1 MSSHRPQPWRASLAA
16 VVPTL
21 ALVLAGAL
29 ASGCGDDDDAATRD
43 AAVDA
48 GPILDPRS
56 FDCTSLGGPDGGLV
70 PARASTVPVACG
82 LDRACRTP
90 QISGHRGAGGEL
102 GALAP
107 EDSLAA
113 YRAAIA
119 LGIEFVETDP
129 RPTADGVIVNVHD
142 TTVDRTTDGRGSVD
156 AMTFAEV
163 RALHLDTGKLAGD
176 YSCEQ
181 VPTLVEI
188 LRTCKGRVLVLVDA
202 NKTDRVDLLVQAILD
217 ADALDW
223 AIFDTSSL
231 DKIDRAL
238 AIEPRLQ
245 FMIRP
250 DTVADI
256 STQLDHFAPRVP
268 TIVELGPSERAAGAP
283 VVHTRGSRVLSDVFV
298 EDGLAIV
305 QHDLSGYA
313 RALDLGVDILQSD
326 RPDLV
331 LELYR
336 QRGLR

>member
-1 MSSHRPQPWRASLAA
+1 MCCPRLSPWLGVLAA
-16 VVPTL
+16 VASGL
-21 ALVLAGAL
+21 AC
-29 ASGCGDDDDAATRD
+29 GCGDDDDSATPRD

-48 GPILDPRS
+48 GPILDPHS

-70 PARASTVPVACG
+70 PARASTVPLACA
-82 LDRACRTP
+82 LDRTCRTP
-90 QISGHRGAGGEL
+90 QISGHRGAGGDL

-119 LGIEFVETDP
+119 LGIEYVETDP
-129 RPTADGVIVNVHD
+129 RPTADGVIVNLHD

-156 AMTFAEV
+156 ALSFAEV

-188 LRTCKGRVLVLVDA
+188 LRTCKGRVVVLVDA

-238 AIEPRLQ
+238 ALEPRLQ

-250 DTVADI
+250 GSVADI
-256 STQLDHFAPRVP
+256 TTQLDHFAPRVP
-268 TIVELGPSERAAGAP
+268 SIVELGPGERAAGAP
-283 VVHTRGSRVLSDVFV
+283 VVHARGSRVLSDVFV

-331 LELYR
+331 LRLYR